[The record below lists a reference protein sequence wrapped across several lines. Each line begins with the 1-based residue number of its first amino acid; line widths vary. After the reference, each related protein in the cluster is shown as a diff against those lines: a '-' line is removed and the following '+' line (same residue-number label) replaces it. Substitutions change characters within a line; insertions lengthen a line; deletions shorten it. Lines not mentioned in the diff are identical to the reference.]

1 MSTSCS
7 SFGRSAQRTG
17 RVVTD
22 DDIDLRYQTPV
33 CGCGFKAC
41 IKVVEGQKDSR
52 GKLYCVC
59 ACQCCRFFQWLQP
72 STIHNGHGRGRS
84 QESFYDADAAVEH
97 NAIGFDDFNDLQAK
111 YARLNYHNQVL
122 TMIVIAFALLCFGY
136 AIGSWK

>member
-17 RVVTD
+17 RVVID
-22 DDIDLRYQTPV
+22 DDIDLKYQMPV
-33 CGCGFKAC
+33 CGCGVRAC

-59 ACQCCRFFQWLQP
+59 ARHSCRFFQWLHP
-72 STIHNGHGRGRS
+72 STILNGQGRGRT
-84 QESFYDADAAVEH
+84 QESLYDTDAAVEH
-97 NAIGFDDFNDLQAK
+97 NATGLDDLNDLQAK
-111 YARLNYHNQVL
+111 YARLNYHNQML
-122 TMIVIAFALLCFGY
+122 TMILIAFALLCFGY